1 LNTSIANSTCGS
13 QVLNTHM
20 IAAFHSKA
28 NSWQTVQRYLSQTLG
43 KQTSRPKFALQN
55 SDFQAL
61 SYGKNHEPR
70 A

>member
-1 LNTSIANSTCGS
+1 
-13 QVLNTHM
+13 M

-28 NSWQTVQRYLSQTLG
+28 NSWQTVKQYLSQALG